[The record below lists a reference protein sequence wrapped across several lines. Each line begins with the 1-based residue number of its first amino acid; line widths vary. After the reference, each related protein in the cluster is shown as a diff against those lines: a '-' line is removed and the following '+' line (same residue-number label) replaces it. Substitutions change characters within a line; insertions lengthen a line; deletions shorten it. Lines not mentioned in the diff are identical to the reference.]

1 MWTPCVKLYQGQFKY
16 KTPGRHYISWGWS
29 LLFECEHKQ
38 DAMHH
43 KLVNKLFQE
52 ETKQEQG
59 IASLQ
64 DKGEDLKFYWGDVF
78 IRWWKPEE

>member
-1 MWTPCVKLYQGQFKY
+1 MIIS
-16 KTPGRHYISWGWS
+16 PGPEIC

-38 DAMHH
+38 DATHH

-59 IASLQ
+59 ITSLQ
-64 DKGEDLKFYWGDVF
+64 DKGEDLKFYWGDFF